1 MSRNERRVERLEE
14 IANPTP
20 DLDEQRRCEELL
32 RKIEEGRARVMA
44 DPRYKPLAGRP
55 DFSGTPLLPNGKVDI
70 AAILQ
75 RWTTWH
81 KQQPQQKMGVEAC

>member
-1 MSRNERRVERLEE
+1 MSKNERRVERLEE

-20 DLDEQRRCEELL
+20 DPEEQRRCEELF
-32 RKIEEGRARVMA
+32 RKMEEGRARVMA
-44 DPRYKPLAGRP
+44 DPSYKPLAGRP
-55 DFSGTPLLPNGKVDI
+55 DLSGIPPLPNGKVDI

-81 KQQPQQKMGVEAC
+81 KQQPQQKMEVEAC